1 MLQKIAIQNYA
12 LIDVLD
18 IEFDK
23 GLNIVTGETGAG
35 KSIILGALSLIL
47 GHRAESKYFFNQ
59 DKKCV
64 IEGTFFLAK
73 HNLKSIFEANDL
85 DFFAETTLRREISI
99 DGKSRSFINDT
110 PVNLTVLKQ
119 VGEQLINIHSQQ
131 ATQEINNADFQLLI
145 VDSLANHNSLLLS
158 YRSGFKQLKQNQQ
171 QLKALINQAEEA
183 KSRQDYEQYL
193 YNELSEVAPKEDEQ
207 EELEQE
213 LKRLTNAETIKES
226 LSLITTV
233 LSGDELSA
241 IGLLKEA
248 ASQLQSVEKFDQ
260 NITDLSTRLRSAI
273 IEIKDIND
281 ETSSLAENTLLN
293 AERLTIIQQR
303 LDTLYSLQQKHR
315 VANNAQLLSI
325 QKQLEDSLSKLL
337 SSDEEIDILK
347 KEIETQQE
355 KLLIDAK
362 KISENRQKTLPFV
375 ENSII
380 ETLQQIGIP
389 SAKLVLS
396 HRLLNDL
403 TKDGLDEIALLFS
416 ANAGQAPAPVS
427 KVASGGELSR
437 LMLSIKS
444 LLAKHTSLLTI
455 IFDEIDTGISGETA
469 LKVGEV
475 IANLSTNM
483 QVISIT
489 HLPQIAA
496 KGNSH
501 YFVYKNEGGNK
512 TNTSIKKLN
521 NQERVNVIAEMLS
534 GKNPGNSALENA
546 KELLK

>member
-1 MLQKIAIQNYA
+1 MLQKISIQNYA

-47 GHRAESKYFFNQ
+47 GQRAESKYFFNQ
-59 DKKCV
+59 TKKCI
-64 IEGTFFLAK
+64 IEGTFLLSND
-73 HNLKSIFEANDL
+73 NLKSIFEANDL
-85 DFFAETTLRREISI
+85 DFFEETTLRREISI

-145 VDSLANHNSLLLS
+145 VDSLANHNSLLIG
-158 YRSGFKQLKQNQQ
+158 YRNRFKQLKQRQQ
-171 QLKALINQAEEA
+171 RLKALIEQAEDA

-193 YNELSEVAPKEDEQ
+193 FNELSEVAPKEDEQ

-226 LSLITTV
+226 LSLATTI
-233 LSGDELSA
+233 LTGDELSA
-241 IGLLKEA
+241 IHLLKEA
-248 ASQLQSVEKFDQ
+248 VSRLQSVEKYDQ
-260 NITDLSTRLRSAI
+260 NITDLSVRLRSAI

-325 QKQLEDSLSKLL
+325 QKQLEDSLSKLF
-337 SSDEEIDILK
+337 SSDEEIKILK
-347 KEIETQQE
+347 NEIETQQE
-355 KLLIDAK
+355 ELLIDAK

-380 ETLQQIGIP
+380 ETLQQIGMP
-389 SAKLVLS
+389 SAKLILS

-403 TKDGLDEIALLFS
+403 TKDGLDEITLLFS
-416 ANAGQAPAPVS
+416 ANAGQGPAPVS

-437 LMLSIKS
+437 LMLSVKS
-444 LLAKHTSLLTI
+444 LLAKNTSLPTI

-475 IANLSTNM
+475 IANLSEKM
-483 QVISIT
+483 QVVSIT

-501 YFVYKNEGGNK
+501 YFVYKNEGENK
-512 TNTSIKKLN
+512 TNTSIKKLS
-521 NQERVNVIAEMLS
+521 NQERINVIAEMLS